1 MSDRALNMQKVGLKL
16 FMWKNKL
23 SIFTS
28 CYFQSEL
35 KNPPKRRYN
44 IHITK
49 PVLFDD
55 VSAHFFNSNAT
66 YTMYVLLL
74 IPR

>member
-1 MSDRALNMQKVGLKL
+1 MSDRALNMQKIGLRL

-35 KNPPKRRYN
+35 KTPQEEVQHTYN
-44 IHITK
+44 
-49 PVLFDD
+49 
-55 VSAHFFNSNAT
+55 
-66 YTMYVLLL
+66 
-74 IPR
+74 